1 MTWQLIDNNE
11 MERIHVREM
20 HRDFPPGELKG
31 VDVMERLRAD
41 GCYWPYACYDE
52 AGRLLAYAFLCG
64 LPGEPNVLLDY
75 YAVLPAVRCR
85 GLGAELLARLR
96 GVCAGRWQGI
106 LIEAEDPAE
115 APDEGLA
122 IRRLGFYTRAGARML
137 KWESRVFG
145 VHYRLFCLQTT
156 IRPPRTMPWWAALPA
171 CTTRWCPARCTAP
184 MWPSGGRTPSAPPL
198 ADPHPRAAAPFLW
211 PFLPI

>member
-1 MTWQLIDNNE
+1 MNWQLIDNNE

-75 YAVLPAVRCR
+75 YAVLPAVRC
-85 GLGAELLARLR
+85 GALGPNCWPGCAGCAPGGGRASSLRLR
-96 GVCAGRWQGI
+96 T
-106 LIEAEDPAE
+106 P
-115 APDEGLA
+115 P
-122 IRRLGFYTRAGARML
+122 
-137 KWESRVFG
+137 K
-145 VHYRLFCLQTT
+145 
-156 IRPPRTMPWWAALPA
+156 PRT
-171 CTTRWCPARCTAP
+171 RG
-184 MWPSGGRTPSAPPL
+184 WPSAVWAFTPGPVPGC
-198 ADPHPRAAAPFLW
+198 
-211 PFLPI
+211 

>member
-1 MTWQLIDNNE
+1 MNWQLIDNNE
-11 MERIHVREM
+11 MERIHVRKM

-145 VHYRLFCLQTT
+145 VHYRLFCLPCAEKDAPAAEDDALVGSLARLYHEMVPGPLYGPNVAFWQADAQ
-156 IRPPRTMPWWAALPA
+156 RPAF
-171 CTTRWCPARCTAP
+171 
-184 MWPSGGRTPSAPPL
+184 G
-198 ADPHPRAAAPFLW
+198 
-211 PFLPI
+211 

>member
-1 MTWQLIDNNE
+1 MNWQLIDNNE

-115 APDEGLA
+115 APDAEVGKPG
-122 IRRLGFYTRAGARML
+122 IRR
-137 KWESRVFG
+137 
-145 VHYRLFCLQTT
+145 
-156 IRPPRTMPWWAALPA
+156 ALPA
-171 CTTRWCPARCTAP
+171 VLPALRREGRPDRRGRCPGGQPCPPVPRDGARPAVRPQCGLLA
-184 MWPSGGRTPSAPPL
+184 GGRPAPRLWLTHTRGRLPL
-198 ADPHPRAAAPFLW
+198 SFGLFFLYNKW
-211 PFLPI
+211 L